1 MKTSTL
7 LAITLPTLACL
18 LLSGCVDT
26 RPMYE
31 RAAMQGLANAANA
44 PVPGGKAHPA
54 LNVDEMQQY
63 NAVVAHY
70 KSWANNMETFNVSN
84 AIPCDIDQN
93 TAHIISQNAP
103 MNVTK
108 SIIRTGARSL
118 NNTSTMSP
126 ISIHL
131 ISGECNDGKISGPF
145 EAVVKYSMQTRHAN
159 NTQQNVTYNAR
170 ISGYLKDDIQQGQ
183 WQSVSSVRSQSEYFG
198 SDQTSWSAQNY
209 RFENNQI
216 AGTQITYAEF
226 PQFNSITVTDS
237 PYNNEMRRVR
247 TFTGSNLSNMYT
259 TFQGAIYGW
268 FYTYNN
274 NQLLGTSCMWQNQ
287 SMAESVCYRFSVNSP
302 LSEFV
307 GIGIMLPP
315 DLRGR
320 FQVYGLFHPSSA
332 SKEGLTV
339 GDTILAIN
347 GVALTEMHDTT
358 YVQSNLRGPE
368 GSKVTVTVLTEGAI
382 QSKEVELTRTR
393 IRNPVLSN

>member
-7 LAITLPTLACL
+7 TALALTLPGFL
-18 LLSGCVDT
+18 LISGCVDT

-31 RAAMQGLANAANA
+31 RAAMQSLANAANSA
-44 PVPGGKAHPA
+44 VPGGKAQPA
-54 LNVDEMQQY
+54 LNVDEMQHY
-63 NAVVAHY
+63 HAVVAHY
-70 KSWANNMETFNVSN
+70 KSWANNMETFNTSN

-93 TAHIISQNAP
+93 TAYIIAQNVP

-108 SIIRTGARSL
+108 SLMRTGDRSL
-118 NNTSTMSP
+118 NRTSTMSP
-126 ISIHL
+126 ISAHL
-131 ISGECNDGKISGPF
+131 ISGECNEGKISGPF
-145 EAVVKYSMQTRHAN
+145 EAIVQYSMQIRLPN
-159 NTQQNVTYNAR
+159 NTQQSVTYNAR
-170 ISGYLKDDIQQGQ
+170 IAGNLNDNVQRGQ
-183 WQSVSSVRSQSEYFG
+183 WQSISSVRSQSEYFG
-198 SDQTSWSAQNY
+198 SDQTTWSAQRY
-209 RFENNQI
+209 GFENNQI

-226 PQFNSITVTDS
+226 PQLNSITVTDS

-268 FYTYNN
+268 FYTYHN
-274 NQLLGTSCMWQNQ
+274 NQVLATSCMWQNQ
-287 SMAESVCYRFSVNSP
+287 NMAESVCYRFSVNSP

-307 GIGIMLPP
+307 GIGIILPP

-320 FQVYGLFHPSSA
+320 FQVHGLFHPSSA

-368 GSKVTVTVLTEGAI
+368 GSTVTVTVLTEGAI
-382 QSKEVELTRTR
+382 QSKEIELTRSR
-393 IRNPVLSN
+393 IRNPTLSN